1 MNNTTLFNEVNYTT
15 IPMSVQYIIVS
26 GYVVLTWGE
35 YNFVSNLTKMMLMY
49 LYLMND

>member
-15 IPMSVQYIIVS
+15 IPISLQYIIVS

-35 YNFVSNLTKMMLMY
+35 YNFVSNLSKMMFMY